1 MTMSKSLDLRKD
13 SNLSQSA
20 EDSGI
25 RRQQEPFF
33 GWFVVSIVGGLGL
46 LAVPVIMLYLLWSG
60 ADVLFGA
67 QAHTLL
73 SIEWRP
79 TDGIFGLAP
88 LVAGTLTTSFLA
100 LLLAV
105 PLGLGAVIHLLYFS
119 GERLQRMGE
128 ATLGI
133 LGGTPSV
140 VFGLFG
146 TVWLVPRLGPSLGA
160 AALVLTMMIL
170 PTFALLTLAAL
181 RQLPRDMW
189 TAAGALG
196 LSREQIIWHVALK
209 ATWRPITAAASL
221 ALARGLGEALAV
233 EMVAGNVPGIPLSL
247 LQPVR
252 TLTTTLVQ
260 EFEYARGAHSEALH
274 LVALAVVLIAAA
286 ASTFALRLN
295 ESRARP

>member
-1 MTMSKSLDLRKD
+1 MPKSLDLQKD
-13 SNLSQSA
+13 SSFSRLA
-20 EDSGI
+20 EDSGV
-25 RRQQEPFF
+25 RRQQEPFL
-33 GWFVVSIVGGLGL
+33 GWFVTSLVGAVGL
-46 LAVPVIMLYLLWSG
+46 LAVPAIMLYLFLSG

-67 QAHTLL
+67 QAQTLL

-79 TDGIFGLAP
+79 TAGIFGLVP
-88 LVAGTLTTSFLA
+88 LVVGTLTTSFLA

-105 PLGLGAVIHLLYFS
+105 PLGLGMVIHLLYFS
-119 GERLQRMGE
+119 GERLQRVGE

-146 TVWLVPRLGPSLGA
+146 TVWLVPRLGPSLLSA
-160 AALVLTMMIL
+160 VLVLTVMIL
-170 PTFALLTLAAL
+170 PTFALLALAAL

-196 LSREQIIWHVALK
+196 LSREQIVWHVALK
-209 ATWRPITAAASL
+209 ATWRLITAAASL

-233 EMVAGNVPGIPLSL
+233 EMVAGNVPGIPTSL

-286 ASTFALRLN
+286 ASTLALRLS
-295 ESRARP
+295 ETRARP